1 MNTEV
6 VVYQAADGSIEL
18 PVRLEED
25 TVWLNQKQM
34 AELFGVTP
42 ENILIHLKNVYASEE
57 LEQSATAKKILV
69 VQKEGG
75 REVTRQVLHY
85 ALDAIIS
92 VGYRVNSKQG
102 SRFRIWATNT
112 LRDHLLKGYTLNQRR
127 LAANA
132 DELKTALALVQQI
145 ASSSEITSGHGRGLI
160 DVIARYTR
168 TYLLLQQYDEGL
180 LSEPRGTVGPFVLK
194 ERFALNEIARLKVD
208 LLHRRS
214 AGEPTEVSDLFGRER
229 GDAFVALLG
238 NLEQTVFGE
247 PAYPSI
253 EAKAAHLLYFVIKNH
268 PFSDGNKR
276 IASFLF
282 VLFLDRNGCLKNAAG
297 ELKINDMGLAAL
309 ALLVAESDPK
319 AKDTVI
325 RLVMNM
331 LTEA

>member
-6 VVYQAADGSIEL
+6 LVYQAADGSIEL
-18 PVRLEED
+18 PVRLEGD
-25 TVWLNQKQM
+25 TVWLSQKQM
-34 AELFGVTP
+34 AELFGRSVP
-42 ENILIHLKNVYASEE
+42 GVNQHIKAVFREGELAAEAVIKNFLITASDGKTYTVEHYN
-57 LEQSATAKKILV
+57 LDV
-69 VQKEGG
+69 V
-75 REVTRQVLHY
+75 
-85 ALDAIIS
+85 IS
-92 VGYRVNSKQG
+92 VGYRIKSFQG
-102 SRFRIWATNT
+102 TRFRIWATNT
-112 LRDHLLKGYTLNQRR
+112 LRDHLLKGYTLNQSR

-132 DELKTALALVQQI
+132 EELKTALSLVQKI
-145 ASSSEITSGHGRGLI
+145 AGSSEITSGQGRGLI

-180 LSEPRGTVGPFVLK
+180 LSEIQGNAGSFVLTDG
-194 ERFALNEIARLKVD
+194 FALNEIAHLKTD

-214 AGEPTEVSDLFGRER
+214 AGEPTEVSDLFGRQR
-229 GDAFVALLG
+229 GEAFVAILG

-276 IASFLF
+276 ISSFLF
-282 VLFLDRNGCLKNAAG
+282 VLFLDRNGCLKNSAG

-319 AKDTVI
+319 AKETVI

-331 LTEA
+331 LVEG